1 MAKAH
6 LSVQIKWWV
15 IPYIR
20 LLYAWAFVWIMCRR
34 LVCAAPD
41 GDTVD
46 EWISRR
52 VSFVEK
58 HGVIPTVEYVS

>member
-1 MAKAH
+1 MAQAH

-34 LVCAAPD
+34 ILWLKPSKD
-41 GDTVD
+41 DVD
-46 EWISRR
+46 EWIKRR